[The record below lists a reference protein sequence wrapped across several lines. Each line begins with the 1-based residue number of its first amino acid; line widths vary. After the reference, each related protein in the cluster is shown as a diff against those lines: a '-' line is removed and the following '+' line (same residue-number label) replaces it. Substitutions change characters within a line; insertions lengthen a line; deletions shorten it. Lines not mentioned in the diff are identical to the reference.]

1 MHTLISFLIVS
12 GIILTFLVFY
22 HKIDVEHI
30 IEIMHSAFS
39 RQFIFEI
46 IPFIIL
52 FSVREMKFV
61 DISSASDFFNS
72 VIGRTLIGTFAFTF
86 VTFSL
91 NSINPRVNE
100 TIIEPSHSIKLNSFT
115 SNVNV
120 NKEEIAPI
128 YEELPVPV
136 KEPEPIKEII
146 QTKEDINA
154 YEKYITY
161 ATI

>member
-128 YEELPVPV
+128 YEEPPVPV
-136 KEPEPIKEII
+136 KEVESIKEII